1 MSRVARFAA
10 VILFA
15 GTLALISPTVANAEQ
30 GSGPKVD
37 PECIFCWPDWT

>member
-15 GTLALISPTVANAEQ
+15 GALAVISPTVANAD
-30 GSGPKVD
+30 GGNGPNAD
-37 PECIFCWPDWT
+37 SECILCWPDWT